1 MPAAPPP
8 PADPETTADVLRRA
22 VAPWAALT
30 DDEARELGA
39 AFSARDVAAGAHV
52 ALPGTDRHEVLY
64 VVAGLLRFYYPGADG
79 AESNKAF
86 LAEGEF
92 GGPLAAAALGLP
104 ILYGVEALEP
114 TRLLVA
120 PHAAFAALVERGG
133 AFERVGRKL
142 TERLLVRK
150 ELHTR
155 SLLQDDA
162 RTRYLAFVRDHPAL
176 AARVPLYHVASYL
189 GVTGVHL
196 SRVRRAIEGAA
207 G

>member
-1 MPAAPPP
+1 MSSRSLQPRPR
-8 PADPETTADVLRRA
+8 PETT
-22 VAPWAALT
+22 VASAC
-30 DDEARELGA
+30 ERGG
-39 AFSARDVAAGAHV
+39 AFSARDGAAGAHV
-52 ALPGTDRHEVLY
+52 ALPGADRHEVLY

-79 AESNKAF
+79 TESNKAF

-92 GGPLAAAALGLP
+92 GGPLAAAALGLS

-120 PHAAFAALVERGG
+120 PRAAFAALVERGG
-133 AFERVGRKL
+133 AFERIGRKL

-150 ELHTR
+150 GLRTR

-189 GVTGVHL
+189 GVTDVHL